1 MSNKLNIQIPNNL
14 DEQEQELWDIFV
26 ETMNLAS
33 DNNLIELEYLDKMIL
48 DFSKLSKEAK
58 ADSLF
63 SLNKHIADT
72 LEQINSVIFSMNKE
86 IKTDLIEKKIQE
98 APEDEKPLYEYVL
111 YTVANGGL
119 LDENILNQYKTY
131 LSLTPQQ
138 KQELHELELAKKF
151 SEMKSG
157 SNKFRASDL
166 TTNQVF
172 DADDVAKL
180 IEQSQPQTVKIQQK
194 INNNLNNPQNSQSAN
209 NIIANKQNLQPS
221 TIPSQ
226 VKTRPKPK
234 QIQPSHINNIQ
245 RNNPVLSPQNP
256 VSFRQNQLNNPNLRQ
271 NQNNFLE
278 QNQPPQ
284 QIVQNNPQNLNL
296 APNPTQNNF
305 INQNLSRPTN
315 PNPPVLNNPQNFNN
329 NNIPHSFPG
338 GANYPTT
345 FSNSNFVTSTNP
357 VRIMD
362 PKQNKR
368 QILKQRNNNIS
379 NPVININNKVNSN
392 NIDYTKSTLQQI
404 SPNSR
409 KNVGLEGLLG
419 GG

>member
-1 MSNKLNIQIPNNL
+1 MSSNLNIQIPKNL
-14 DEQEQELWDIFV
+14 DQQDQELWNVFV
-26 ETMNLAS
+26 ETMNLANE
-33 DNNLIELEYLDKMIL
+33 NNLIEIEYLDKMVA
-48 DFSKLSKEAK
+48 DFSKLNKESK

-63 SLNKHIADT
+63 SLNKHITDT
-72 LEQINSVIFSMNKE
+72 LEQINSVLFSINKE

-111 YTVANGGL
+111 YTVANGDL
-119 LDENILNQYKTY
+119 LDKNILNQYKTY

-138 KQELHELELAKKF
+138 KEELHKFELNKKL

-172 DADDVAKL
+172 NADDVAKL

-194 INNNLNNPQNSQSAN
+194 LNNNLNNPLNSQSAN

-226 VKTRPKPK
+226 IKTRPK
-234 QIQPSHINNIQ
+234 QIQPNQINNIQ
-245 RNNPVLSPQNP
+245 TIRPFSSSQKPVPFQ
-256 VSFRQNQLNNPNLRQ
+256 QNQLNNPNLAQNPSKNQNIFSQQ
-271 NQNNFLE
+271 NQLL
-278 QNQPPQ
+278 QK
-284 QIVQNNPQNLNL
+284 VTQNNPQNANLPPNL
-296 APNPTQNNF
+296 AQNNST
-305 INQNLSRPTN
+305 NQNLNIPK
-315 PNPPVLNNPQNFNN
+315 PPILNNPQNFNN

-345 FSNSNFVTSTNP
+345 FSNSNFVASTNP
-357 VRIMD
+357 VRIMN
-362 PKQNKR
+362 PNQNKK
-368 QILKQRNNNIS
+368 QFLKQRNNDIS
-379 NPVININNKVNSN
+379 NPVINPKNQANSN
-392 NIDYTKSTLQQI
+392 KIDYTKSTLQQV
-404 SPNSR
+404 SPNAR

-419 GG
+419 GE